1 MLGKL
6 GHYVEE
12 RAPKLPADPATVM
25 AVIVGANTALTVR
38 MAEALFGRQMTNED
52 FEVLTM
58 AMSHN
63 AQKTGATDYVAAQ
76 LDAFRIARALAE
88 FFETCDVFLCPT
100 LCAPPVKIG
109 ELDTMSNDLSNIAP
123 HLRRYIPATSMFNMS
138 GQPAMSVPLAW
149 NKAGLPL
156 GMMFSARFG
165 DEATLFRLA
174 GQLEQA
180 RPWKDKL
187 PPVCA

>member
-1 MLGKL
+1 
-6 GHYVEE
+6 
-12 RAPKLPADPATVM
+12 
-25 AVIVGANTALTVR
+25 
-38 MAEALFGRQMTNED
+38 MTDQD
-52 FEVLTM
+52 FEVLTL

-63 AQKTGATDYVAAQ
+63 SQRTSATDYVAAQ
-76 LDAFRIARALAE
+76 LDAFRISRALAE

-100 LCAPPVKIG
+100 LCTPPVKIG
-109 ELDTMSNDLSNIAP
+109 ELNTHGEVTFRTIAP
-123 HLRRYIPATSMFNMS
+123 ILRRYMPGTSMFNMS

-156 GMMFSARFG
+156 GMMFSARLG

-180 RPWKDKL
+180 RPWRDKL